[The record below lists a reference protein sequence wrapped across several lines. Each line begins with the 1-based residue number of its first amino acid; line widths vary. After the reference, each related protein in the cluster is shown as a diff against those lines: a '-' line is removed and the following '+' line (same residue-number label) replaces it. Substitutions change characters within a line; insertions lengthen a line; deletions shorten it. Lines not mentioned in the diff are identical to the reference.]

1 MDKYNIVSDKVEV
14 SFKIDG
20 VVYNDLIQ
28 YCKLN
33 DLDIQNIINKSF
45 IGGFNIERYGLLNNG
60 SQEVIEVEKVVIKEI
75 EKPIEVIKEVEV
87 IREVEKPV
95 EIIKEVEVIKE
106 VEKPIEIIK
115 EIEIVKEVPV
125 EKIKYI
131 TDDNKTN
138 ELILE
143 IERLK
148 NELDLIKKQKPKEIE
163 IIKEVVVDSD
173 PKLKSKLDALQKTIQ
188 SLRKDNIDKDNKIKE
203 LELVKKEIEGTFDE
217 QKALFLKGSN
227 LNDKLYK

>member
-20 VVYNDLIQ
+20 VVYNDLVQ

-45 IGGFNIERYGLLNNG
+45 ISGFNIERYGLLNNG

-75 EKPIEVIKEVEV
+75 EKPIEIIKEVEV
-87 IREVEKPV
+87 IREVEKP
-95 EIIKEVEVIKE
+95 IEVIKE
-106 VEKPIEIIK
+106 VE
-115 EIEIVKEVPV
+115 IVKEVPI

-148 NELDLIKKQKPKEIE
+148 NELDLTKNQKPKEIE

-203 LELVKKEIEGTFDE
+203 LELIRKEIEETFDE

-227 LNDKLYK
+227 LDDKLYK